1 MAVECLRIPD
11 QIEPKC
17 PKVWGFCGRSLE
29 KITVL
34 FQEGSM
40 MAKAIWKRS
49 FNEWPLERLYT
60 KVNIFLV
67 SSGNAS
73 VERPL
78 TTVTTKYTI

>member
-17 PKVWGFCGRSLE
+17 PK
-29 KITVL
+29 
-34 FQEGSM
+34 EGSM